1 MVQPTATMTGSEVIK
16 SWPDDQRQTTQTMI
30 DQYGEPDEVTADRL
44 IWLNRGRWKEII
56 ASREGIPHDFPF
68 PHLDIVENVTD
79 YRVPPDKCSELA
91 EFDGSVTVRRTAGTI
106 SARCHDEQANLL
118 AINLSNDII
127 NGKQTVEGARKA
139 YVAAM
144 VEWRGKGSSAYMDE
158 LQFEPQTKTND
169 PDVAVTTPEELTR
182 ISATIGGQGQK
193 AK

>member
-1 MVQPTATMTGSEVIK
+1 MAQATAMMAGSEVIK

-30 DQYGEPDEVTADRL
+30 DQYGEPDEVTPDRL
-44 IWLNRGRWKEII
+44 LWLNRGRWREII

-79 YRVPPDKCSELA
+79 YRVPPGKCSELA

-127 NGKQTVEGARKA
+127 NGEQTVEGARKA

-169 PDVAVTTPEELTR
+169 PDVAVTTPGELTR
-182 ISATIGGQGQK
+182 ISATIGGQGSETE
-193 AK
+193 